1 LDPPFNSKRQF
12 TAPIGSDAA
21 GIAFNDLWSMDLVD
35 EAWLGAIADTHPNLS
50 LLIQSFAV

>member
-1 LDPPFNSKRQF
+1 LDPPFDSKRQF
-12 TAPIGSDAA
+12 AAPTGSGAA
-21 GIAFNDLWSMDLVD
+21 GTAFNDLWSLDLVD